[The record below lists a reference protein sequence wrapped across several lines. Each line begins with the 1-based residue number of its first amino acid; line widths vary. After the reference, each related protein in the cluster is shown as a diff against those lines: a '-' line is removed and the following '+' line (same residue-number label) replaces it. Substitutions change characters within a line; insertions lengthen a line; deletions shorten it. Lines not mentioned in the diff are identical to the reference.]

1 MQTIDAN
8 ITISI
13 AVNAWKNA
21 IIISFQ
27 NVAAVLITGNL
38 AAKLSLICRLSD
50 RLCIFGA
57 VCLKGFVLINGLCQ
71 LLNIKGGPES

>member
-1 MQTIDAN
+1 MQTVDTN

-13 AVNAWKNA
+13 VVNTLKNA

-27 NVAAVLITGNL
+27 NVAAVLISGDF

-50 RLCIFGA
+50 RLCRFCA
-57 VCLKGFVLINGLCQ
+57 VFLKGFVLINGLCQ